1 MTTLGSSGERD
12 RGEVANDGPAQS
24 SPLMSFRHRIY
35 GETQT
40 GWKVV
45 LVETDGAFDDLMICG
60 PGGVRILIVA
70 FDPSQSDHEV
80 PHNPYL
86 GQTTPLAQ
94 AAYQDKLAVESFV
107 KQGRRYHLLQVGNA
121 FWTLDDED
129 ARLFYA
135 LLEHAR

>member
-1 MTTLGSSGERD
+1 M
-12 RGEVANDGPAQS
+12 NDGLAKS

-35 GETQT
+35 GKTQT
-40 GWKVV
+40 GWKVA

-80 PHNPYL
+80 AHNPYL
-86 GQTTPLAQ
+86 GQTTPLVQ

-135 LLEHAR
+135 LLEHPGWLSEGHGPRVSVS